1 MNKKKLFIG
10 LALILAGV
18 WCYTALSTFAVDDT
32 SFPNKLII
40 KEGTVRS
47 SDEIAEVLAKE
58 LGFDLE
64 GAYKTGY
71 TSADVLEYLMQQP
84 HNFPVT
90 FYDGK
95 FYEGRKTVS
104 YLIPL
109 SVCILMIATGIVM
122 VLLSLRSKKTD

>member
-10 LALILAGV
+10 LALLLTGI
-18 WCYTALSTFAVDDT
+18 WFYTALSTFAVDDT
-32 SFPNKLII
+32 SFPGKLII

-47 SDEIAEVLAKE
+47 SDEIAEVLSKE

-64 GAYKTGY
+64 GAYQTGY
-71 TSADVLEYLMQQP
+71 TSTDVLEYLMQQP

-90 FYDGK
+90 FFDGK